1 MELSYFAV
9 KVILLIVLIGFQIGL
24 WGVFKKAEVKPWLSL
39 IPVYNM
45 WVWLRRVL
53 DKPWW
58 WMLLI
63 IIPFIGVFMFYMMV
77 WKTIRLY
84 GKTNYIPLIFGTFF
98 FFIYLPYI
106 GFSKKEKYIKP
117 ADLPK
122 FKKSSARE
130 WGDAIIFAVAAAYI
144 IRMFMIEFYAIPT
157 SSMESSLMVGDYLA
171 VSKLRY
177 GPRVPQTPIAFP
189 FVHHTMPGTKSLKAY
204 VEWIKLPY
212 MRFPGLSD
220 IKRNDVVVFNYP
232 DGDTV
237 IVERQSES
245 YYAIVREFETMLNPR
260 ADQHERE
267 RVFARYAPDM
277 LQYLMNKY
285 AGPYYPGKGRDVVW
299 KEYKVVA
306 RPVDKRENYVKR
318 CVAVAGD
325 TMQIIDAQLYING
338 KPAVNPDRMQ
348 YAYFVIDSTGLG
360 IPAKKRQK
368 LDINEGDIQKVDQFT
383 SCYCLNKYQ
392 CAEIEKM
399 GKYVMALKDKPGAY
413 DAVIFPHDARYAWN
427 KDNFGPL
434 VIPQKG
440 VTVALNDSTVA
451 LYDKIIRNYER
462 NTLEVR
468 DGKVF
473 VNGKETKEYTFKQ
486 NYYFMMGDN
495 RHNSADSR
503 FWGFVPEDHIVGKPV
518 FVWLSLDK
526 YKTLGEGKIRWN
538 RMFKTVKNH

>member
-1 MELSYFAV
+1 MELSCLAV
-9 KVILLIVLIGFQIGL
+9 ELISIVVVIGLQIGL
-24 WGVFKKAEVKPWLSL
+24 WKIFQKAGVKPWLSL
-39 IPVYNM
+39 IPIYNM

-63 IIPFIGVFMFYMMV
+63 IFPFIGVFMFFMMV

-84 GKTNYIPLIFGTFF
+84 GKTSYLPLIFGTLFF
-98 FFIYLPYI
+98 FLYFPYL
-106 GFSKKEKYIKP
+106 GFSNKEHYIKP

-122 FKKSSARE
+122 FKKSSMRE

-144 IRMFMIEFYAIPT
+144 IRMFLIEFYAIPT

-171 VSKLRY
+171 VSKMKY

-189 FVHHTMPGTKSLKAY
+189 FVHHTMPLTKSVKAY

-212 MRFPGLSD
+212 MRFPSVDD

-245 YYAIVREFETMLNPR
+245 YYAIVREFETMLNPQ
-260 ADQHERE
+260 APKHERE
-267 RVFARYAPDM
+267 RVFARYAPEM
-277 LQYLMNKY
+277 IQYLMNKY
-285 AGPYYPGKGRDVVW
+285 TGPYYEGKGREAVW
-299 KEYKVVA
+299 KEYQVVA

-318 CVAVAGD
+318 CVAIAGD
-325 TMQIIDAQLYING
+325 TLQIMDGQLHING
-338 KPAVNPDRMQ
+338 KAAVNPDRMQ
-348 YAYFVIDSTGLG
+348 FAYFVIDSTGIG
-360 IPAKKRQK
+360 IPSKKRK
-368 LDINEGDIQKVDQFT
+368 KMDINEGDIQKVDQYT
-383 SCYCLNKYQ
+383 TCYCLNNKQ
-392 CAEIEKM
+392 RAEIEQM
-399 GKYVMALKDKPGAY
+399 GKKVMVLNDKPGYY

-434 VIPQKG
+434 VIPKKG
-440 VTVALNDSTVA
+440 TTVALNDSTVV
-451 LYDKIIRNYER
+451 LYDKIIRNYEL

-473 VNGKETKEYTFKQ
+473 VNGKEANTYTFKQ
-486 NYYFMMGDN
+486 DYYFMMGDN

-503 FWGFVPEDHIVGKPV
+503 FWGFVPDDHIVGKPV

-526 YKTLGEGKIRWN
+526 YKTFGEGKIRWD
-538 RMFKTVKNH
+538 RMFKGVKNH